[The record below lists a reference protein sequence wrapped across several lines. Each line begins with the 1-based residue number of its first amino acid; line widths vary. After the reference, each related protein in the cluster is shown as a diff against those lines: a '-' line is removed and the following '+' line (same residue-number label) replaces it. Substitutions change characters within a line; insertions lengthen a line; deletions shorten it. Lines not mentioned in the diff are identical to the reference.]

1 MRSVCQMVCI
11 AAVIGLARPAM
22 SQDRRTPEGRGATI
36 QPATNR
42 AAAGSEEKQVGRL
55 IAVEVTIADVAGDS
69 PAEMTADKLAELDK
83 AGHVKSLSR
92 FRISALENNPSMVQF
107 GERVSVVTGRVA
119 FPGRGEG
126 ARGFAQE
133 SVAQEQIGTMIN
145 LTARVDEDE
154 SILVELKAEQ
164 SRLTPSPAKPA
175 GEDAAAASVPRQGTE
190 TITSHTT
197 VRVPPG
203 KTVVAGSK
211 TTKTEQGTVQTWI
224 LVSASAEAARPKPA
238 DEAAV
243 LKVYTLAHAKA
254 ESLAELIQTVFR
266 GDDVR
271 IGVDSRTNS
280 LVVQGE
286 DQKLDVV
293 HRLIERLDEAQE
305 SPAK

>member
-1 MRSVCQMVCI
+1 MRTIWQ
-11 AAVIGLARPAM
+11 LAGVAIVFCLAPVAI
-22 SQDRRTPEGRGATI
+22 SQERRTPENRPATI
-36 QPATNR
+36 QPAASR
-42 AAAGSEEKQVGRL
+42 AAGGVQEKQAGRL
-55 IAVEVTIADVAGDS
+55 ISMEVTIADVVGES
-69 PAEMTADKLAELDK
+69 RAEMTAGQLAELDK
-83 AGHVKSLSR
+83 AGNVKALSR
-92 FRISALENNPSMVQF
+92 FRISALENNPASVRF
-107 GERVSVVTGRVA
+107 GERVSIVTGRVA

-126 ARGFAQE
+126 SRGFAQE
-133 SVAQEQIGTMIN
+133 SVAQEQIGTMIDV
-145 LTARVDEDE
+145 TARVDEDE
-154 SILVELKAEQ
+154 SILVELQAEQ
-164 SRLTPSPAKPA
+164 SRLTP
-175 GEDAAAASVPRQGTE
+175 AAAKAAGDDPAATSVPRQGTE

-197 VRVPPG
+197 VRIPQG

-238 DEAAV
+238 DEAAAV
-243 LKVYTLAHAKA
+243 KVFALAHAKA

-280 LVVQGE
+280 LIVQGA

-293 HRLIERLDEAQE
+293 YRLIVRLDEAQE